1 MSPPLRHSCEGP
13 ARTHR
18 LHFWAKRVVERL
30 QGFFLQINVPK
41 IVIHKADQPNTFFNF
56 LDTHSLPRKDRA
68 EIDFLAVETDAS
80 AAGDVA
86 PCDPEA

>member
-1 MSPPLRHSCEGP
+1 MGYRSY
-13 ARTHR
+13 RTHR

-30 QGFFLQINVPK
+30 QSFFLQINVPK